1 MKLNQFAEVAEII
14 KASRNKAIKA
24 VNTQLIDL
32 YWSIGK
38 YIDTRIENA
47 EWGQSVVE
55 ELALYLQKNEQEL
68 KGF

>member
-32 YWSIGK
+32 YWNIGK

-47 EWGQSVVE
+47 E
-55 ELALYLQKNEQEL
+55 
-68 KGF
+68 

>member
-38 YIDTRIENA
+38 YIDIRIENPYHDDR
-47 EWGQSVVE
+47 VE
-55 ELALYLQKNEQEL
+55 DTTA
-68 KGF
+68 G